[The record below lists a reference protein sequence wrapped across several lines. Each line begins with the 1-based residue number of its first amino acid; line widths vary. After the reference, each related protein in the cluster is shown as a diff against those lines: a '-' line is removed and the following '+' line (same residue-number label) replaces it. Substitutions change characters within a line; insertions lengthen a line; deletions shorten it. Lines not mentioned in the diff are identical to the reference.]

1 MPKKQP
7 ETTNKLDPFKS
18 KATLGGG
25 ITAIRNCNPT
35 DLHNL
40 VMEASLAGGI
50 VSIGVTRD
58 MGSATLGILIDGEQH
73 KEYAKD
79 ADELH
84 GLIAT
89 LDEWLKS
96 R

>member
-1 MPKKQP
+1 MPKKPP
-7 ETTNKLDPFKS
+7 ENTNKLNPFQSTSNK
-18 KATLGGG
+18 GNG
-25 ITAIRNCNPT
+25 ITTVRGCNPV

-58 MGSATLGILIDGEQH
+58 MGSAVLGILIDGEQH

-79 ADELH
+79 VEQLH
-84 GLIAT
+84 DLIAT
-89 LDEWLKS
+89 LDGWLKS